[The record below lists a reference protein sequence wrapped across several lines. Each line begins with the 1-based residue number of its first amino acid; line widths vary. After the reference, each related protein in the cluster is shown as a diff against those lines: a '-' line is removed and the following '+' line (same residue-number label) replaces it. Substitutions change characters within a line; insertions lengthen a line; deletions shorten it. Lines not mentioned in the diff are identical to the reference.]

1 MAERYM
7 QALLMCC
14 AIACGSASALTDPT
28 RPTDPASFFG
38 SGTRTTETAWS
49 LQSILFASNRRIA
62 VINGTRVKEGE
73 RIGSARV
80 LRIHDS
86 QVLLETGKG
95 RLTLH
100 LLPQTVKVRP

>member
-1 MAERYM
+1 MARRYFPG
-7 QALLMCC
+7 LMVCWVLV
-14 AIACGSASALTDPT
+14 CGNASALTDPT

-38 SGTRTTETAWS
+38 SGGTSRDTQWS
-49 LQSILFASNRRIA
+49 LQSILFASDRRVA
-62 VINGTRVKEGE
+62 VINGTRVREGD

-95 RLTLH
+95 RLTLQ
-100 LLPQTVKVRP
+100 LLPETVKVRP